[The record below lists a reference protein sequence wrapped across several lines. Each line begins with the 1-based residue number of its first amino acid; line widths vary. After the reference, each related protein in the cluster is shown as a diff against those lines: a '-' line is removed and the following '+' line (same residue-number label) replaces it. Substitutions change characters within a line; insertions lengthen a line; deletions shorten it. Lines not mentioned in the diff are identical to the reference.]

1 MPPLAFTLALAA
13 AVLHAFWNILLARA
27 RDPESATAVALLA
40 AVIVF
45 APVTALRFDAEWAV
59 WPFIVVTSM
68 LQLLYFALLAT
79 AYRKAELS
87 FVYPVA
93 RGVAPAIVLVVS
105 ITLLGHGTSPAQIVG
120 VVLVG
125 VGVLLVRGL
134 RRPAD
139 KHALAFALGIAC
151 VIAAYTLL
159 DKRGITHAS
168 PVTYLELSMI
178 PAAIGYAGATAAAK
192 GRAQIRAEFGISA
205 VLAGLASSRPTPWSW
220 RRSSVRPPRRSR
232 PSGRRASSWRRFS
245 RRWCCTSASAGRGS
259 PARCS
264 SSVGSPCLPCAD
276 TMRPRVRSAQ
286 SFVIL
291 SPTRTGPGVTT
302 RVLTPRIRNS
312 RPGGLFT
319 NLSASV
325 PKRALNFAQ
334 PVCGSAVTSITASP
348 TARRVPAGR
357 FWMLR
362 SRST

>member
-27 RDPESATAVALLA
+27 RDPESATVVALLA

-45 APVTALRFDAEWAV
+45 APVAALRFDAEWDV

-105 ITLLGHGTSPAQIVG
+105 VVALGHATSPAQVAG

-139 KHALAFALGIAC
+139 PHALGFALGIAC
-151 VIAAYTLL
+151 VIASYTLL

-168 PVTYLELSMI
+168 PITYLELSMI
-178 PAAIGYAGATAAAK
+178 PAALGYAGATLAVK
-192 GRAQIRAEFGISA
+192 GRARVQAELGASA
-205 VLAGLASSRPTPWSW
+205 VLAGLASFAAYALILAALA
-220 RRSSVRPPRRSR
+220 
-232 PSGRRASSWRRFS
+232 RASAASVAAVRE
-245 RRWCCTSASAGRGS
+245 TSVVMATAFAAFVLHERVSG
-259 PARCS
+259 ARL
-264 SSVGSPCLPCAD
+264 VGSLL
-276 TMRPRVRSAQ
+276 V
-286 SFVIL
+286 V
-291 SPTRTGPGVTT
+291 TGIA
-302 RVLTPRIRNS
+302 LL
-312 RPGGLFT
+312 GL
-319 NLSASV
+319 
-325 PKRALNFAQ
+325 R
-334 PVCGSAVTSITASP
+334 
-348 TARRVPAGR
+348 
-357 FWMLR
+357 
-362 SRST
+362 